1 MIPSLKPLTAL
12 LPWRRKAAY
21 ADQLY
26 GAIVARSRLPVFYQS
41 FGVTDTLEGR
51 FVVLSLHLFAVLH
64 RLGAAKAQGQALAQ
78 ALADRFSADMETVLR
93 EIGVGDMSVPRKVR
107 GLAAAGAALLQDY
120 EDALGQDDAEAA
132 LTAAIARALPH
143 EGDSE
148 AASGRLA
155 SYLLAVVRLLESE
168 PLEDLYA
175 GTLRLPEI

>member
-1 MIPSLKPLTAL
+1 
-12 LPWRRKAAY
+12 
-21 ADQLY
+21 
-26 GAIVARSRLPVFYQS
+26 
-41 FGVTDTLEGR
+41 
-51 FVVLSLHLFAVLH
+51 
-64 RLGAAKAQGQALAQ
+64 
-78 ALADRFSADMETVLR
+78 MEIVLR

-120 EDALGQDDAEAA
+120 EDALGKDDAEAA

-168 PLEDLYA
+168 PFEDLYA